1 MAIEEEDRT
10 PTPVLL
16 NRALKNVDEIRE
28 IIEVLQDR
36 NSDGCY
42 GDGALLAITSRL
54 DESKYTLTEV
64 EHQIESLEDDL
75 RGLDYSI

>member
-1 MAIEEEDRT
+1 MAIEEEDHT

-16 NRALKNVDEIRE
+16 NRVLKNVDEIRE

-36 NSDGCY
+36 NSDRCY

-54 DESKYTLTEV
+54 DESKYTLAEV

>member
-1 MAIEEEDRT
+1 MAIEEEDHT

-16 NRALKNVDEIRE
+16 NRVLKNVDEIRE

-42 GDGALLAITSRL
+42 GEGAFLAITSRL
-54 DESKYTLTEV
+54 DESKYTLAKV

-75 RGLDYSI
+75 LGLDYSI

>member
-1 MAIEEEDRT
+1 MAIEEEDHT

-16 NRALKNVDEIRE
+16 TRALKNVEEIRE

-36 NSDGCY
+36 NSNGCY

-54 DESKYTLTEV
+54 DESKYTWAEV